1 MGRFVMKTE
10 AMKAQEWLEALKA
23 DVARTDSVLRAD
35 VAKGWDESQHP
46 RGSGGKFG
54 AGGSTDSK
62 AVTGTRRQHEVLAHA
77 YSRGTSQPARQIRN
91 NGRAGYAH
99 RFPKDIQADARSAE
113 KDHTAAAEHFA
124 TMGRTDLADLHAN
137 AAQAAREVVDTK
149 GSVQAAE
156 RFLTA
161 SDGARSAT
169 ESDPTTSGY
178 NSYQPTRLLDAGD
191 ATNTSG
197 EFRRSAGIY

>member
-1 MGRFVMKTE
+1 MTE
-10 AMKAQEWLEALKA
+10 SNNTFDENLELAKSLTA
-23 DVARTDSVLRAD
+23 SVWERLGNLGIS
-35 VAKGWDESQHP
+35 KEWDESKHP
-46 RGSGGKFG
+46 RGAGGKFG
-54 AGGSTDSK
+54 AGGSADGK

-77 YSRGTSQPARQIRN
+77 YSQGTGQMARQIRN
-91 NGRAGYAH
+91 EVRGDGH
-99 RFPKDIQADARSAE
+99 LFPNEIQHDARSAGE
-113 KDHTAAAEHFA
+113 DHAAAAEHFA

-137 AAQAAREVVDTK
+137 AAQAAREVIDAK

-178 NSYQPTRLLDAGD
+178 RGYQPTRLLDAGD

-197 EFRRSAGIY
+197 GYRRPTGIY